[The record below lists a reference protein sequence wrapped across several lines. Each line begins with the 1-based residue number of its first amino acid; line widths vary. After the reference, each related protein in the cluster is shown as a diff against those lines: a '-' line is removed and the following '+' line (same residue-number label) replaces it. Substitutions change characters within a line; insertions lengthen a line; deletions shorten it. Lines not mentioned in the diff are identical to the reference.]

1 MLGEIAGPRA
11 QCNNNGKLKMGNKQ
25 GQSNQLALFI
35 VLEMCL
41 EDGNV
46 PIDAPS
52 PFCSV
57 HRVFSV
63 PFNPLCVLQ
72 DLNGFSMTR
81 PRPVTFDLVRR
92 KIDVTHGP
100 EILNPSAIDGDR
112 FVVQHAQ
119 LSAVLARPA
128 VGVCS
133 ISSHHPE
140 SRRYVPARR
149 PIT

>member
-1 MLGEIAGPRA
+1 
-11 QCNNNGKLKMGNKQ
+11 MGNKK
-25 GQSNQLALFI
+25 GQSYQLALFI

-112 FVVQHAQ
+112 FVVQHGSTFSGSGETGSRCLFHIVAPPGK
-119 LSAVLARPA
+119 PA
-128 VGVCS
+128 VRTGPTA
-133 ISSHHPE
+133 HHVNPRGPVSE
-140 SRRYVPARR
+140 FH
-149 PIT
+149 